1 MGAYSCHTSTY
12 AYKHP
17 SQPLCAS
24 PYLHTHTKQQNK
36 QNNANRTLYEQLV
49 NRGKVGQAGTI
60 PKLSNWVTSTMY
72 SPSRPLSCHL
82 FLLGCAPHFISFV
95 LFLLGWAPHFT
106 SSVLFLLGCAPH
118 FKSFV
123 MLRTSFHIRVASL
136 NRTPPTTYPLKN
148 NQPTSLHE
156 ILSATLQHLHACPM
170 RHGSTEWEHSFSK
183 SKLST
188 TKHGRRMD
196 GRPMRYTS
204 LLSSLYTPAQRDMVA
219 LS

>member
-1 MGAYSCHTSTY
+1 MRFTLPT
-12 AYKHP
+12 
-17 SQPLCAS
+17 
-24 PYLHTHTKQQNK
+24 HTHTKQQNK
-36 QNNANRTLYEQLV
+36 QNNANRTLYKQLV

-72 SPSRPLSCHL
+72 SPSRPLSRHL

-95 LFLLGWAPHFT
+95 WFLLGWAPHFT

-148 NQPTSLHE
+148 NNQPTNQPPS
-156 ILSATLQHLHACPM
+156 
-170 RHGSTEWEHSFSK
+170 
-183 SKLST
+183 
-188 TKHGRRMD
+188 
-196 GRPMRYTS
+196 MRYS
-204 LLSSLYTPAQRDMVA
+204 RLLSSIYMPAQWDTVA
-219 LS
+219 LSENTHSPIPSWAQLSMVAAWMGDPWDTLRYSPASTRLPSETW